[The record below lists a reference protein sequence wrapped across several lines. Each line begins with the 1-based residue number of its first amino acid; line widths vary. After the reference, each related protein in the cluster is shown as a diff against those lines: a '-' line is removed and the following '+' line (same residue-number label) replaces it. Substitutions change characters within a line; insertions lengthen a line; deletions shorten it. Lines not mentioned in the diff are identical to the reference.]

1 MVGLLPE
8 QFTELHHK
16 LVEYVETT
24 KRLNP
29 LRRRGRKE
37 GKLSLEDQLLLTLY
51 YLRHYP
57 TFVNLGAI
65 FGTSESY
72 CCKVY
77 TRTARML
84 VKIQPLPSW
93 KQQLESASTLIID
106 VSEQPIERPTSHQK
120 DYYSGKKTPYD

>member
-1 MVGLLPE
+1 MPSYNYQVIMKRYKDLNLSNSGYFVRMVGLLPE

-65 FGTSESY
+65 FGISESY
-72 CCKVY
+72 CCNSVHPHSANAGKNS
-77 TRTARML
+77 T
-84 VKIQPLPSW
+84 PS
-93 KQQLESASTLIID
+93 
-106 VSEQPIERPTSHQK
+106 
-120 DYYSGKKTPYD
+120 